1 MDLTVLPVPDG
12 AAVPGFAGLSFDIPV
27 EPVPV
32 PSGVVVRAENASDEA
47 GHLIYVHG
55 GGFEH
60 RHAPLMNRAA
70 YEFSRA
76 TGRPVLVVHYRLAPA
91 HPYPQPLDDVLA
103 AYRALVGSGVP
114 AAKIIMLGE
123 SSGATLTLSML
134 LRLKETGEQL
144 PAGVLTWSA
153 VTDLAVTG
161 ASVDDSPNDPV
172 TRELLTRLIGR
183 YLGGAPGD
191 RAPQSPLYGDL
202 AELPPLVMVVGG
214 AEALR
219 DDTLRFAEKAS
230 TAGTKV
236 EVDVY
241 EQMPHVFQTAIL
253 EPGNAL
259 GRSLLDRIA
268 RWGRAG

>member
-12 AAVPGFAGLSFDIPV
+12 ATVPGFAGLSFEIPV

-32 PSGVVVRAENASDEA
+32 PWGVTVRAENASDEA
-47 GHLIYVHG
+47 GYHMYVHG

-60 RHAPLMNRAA
+60 RNPPLMNRAA

-76 TGRPVLVVHYRLAPA
+76 TGRPVLVAHHRLAPA
-91 HPYPQPLDDVLA
+91 HPYPEPLEDVLA
-103 AYRALVGSGVP
+103 AYRGLVDGGVP
-114 AAKIIMLGE
+114 PQRILVLAE
-123 SSGATLTLSML
+123 SSGAALTLSML
-134 LRLKETGEQL
+134 LRLRDAGEEL

-161 ASVDDSPNDPV
+161 ASVDDSPDDPV
-172 TRELLTRLIGR
+172 SRELLTRLIGQ

-191 RAPQSPLYGDL
+191 RAPQSPLHGDL
-202 AELPPLVMVVGG
+202 AGMPPLVMVVGG

-230 TAGTKV
+230 AAGTKV

-241 EQMPHVFQTAIL
+241 EGMPHVFQIAIL